1 MLSVIL
7 LVLNLRASE
16 NLVSPVIPKVLNFI
30 HEETKALQFKHEKL
44 ILTHVFSCQTQLLFA

>member
-30 HEETKALQFKHEKL
+30 HEETKALQF
-44 ILTHVFSCQTQLLFA
+44 